1 MKILI
6 DEFRSIDS
14 RHKMLVFKDGK
25 TVFETYKGDMENVVF
40 PEGVTS
46 IPGEAFMG
54 DKTIK
59 SISFP
64 STLKQICDRAFE
76 GCENLKSVVFPENLA
91 EIGTTAFYGCS
102 SLEEVVFPENLSR
115 ISAYSFYKC
124 PNLRSITFNCDLEY
138 PDSIDLIFEKRK
150 ETREL
155 TIRVPYKFNALE
167 DVIGLGFVQY
177 GNFSK

>member
-1 MKILI
+1 
-6 DEFRSIDS
+6 
-14 RHKMLVFKDGK
+14 MLVVREGK
-25 TVFETYKGDMENVVF
+25 SFFETYKGDMENVVF

-46 IPGEAFMG
+46 IPGEAFKG

-76 GCENLKSVVFPENLA
+76 GCENLKTVVFPEA
-91 EIGTTAFYGCS
+91 VDEIGTNAFYGCS
-102 SLEEVVFPENLSR
+102 SLEGVVFPKNLSR

-124 PNLRSITFNCDLEY
+124 PNLRSITFNGNLEY

-167 DVIGLGFVQY
+167 QVIGLGFIQY
-177 GNFSK
+177 GNFSEIFEDHKHKH